1 VFTREQGFHPES
13 TKVTPTGIT
22 LKGVLDIFLGGVL
35 AERHSVEQGLG
46 VQELDIQNLVCEN
59 GSVDAKRVHHA
70 HGVDE
75 AAVDDSARFHREH
88 KDISVWFRH
97 QTPSHKHLA
106 EFVMERKNAGMRE
119 LLDWECQYQWIKQF
133 LRIFGLELIH

>member
-1 VFTREQGFHPES
+1 LPNCRIGIAKRTRKRAECRADFKKVAPFFCSHFHLVFTREQGFHPES

-88 KDISVWFRH
+88 KDISV
-97 QTPSHKHLA
+97 
-106 EFVMERKNAGMRE
+106 
-119 LLDWECQYQWIKQF
+119 
-133 LRIFGLELIH
+133 